1 MANAGI
7 VNIRRDVDDKFYRY
21 RMPLLLTKIEGKGN
35 GIKTVIPNMSDVA
48 RALSR
53 PPAYITKF
61 FGCELGA
68 QTPFDEKNDRYIVNG
83 AHDATRLR
91 ELLDGFIDKFV
102 LCRSCKNPETD
113 LIILKSGRNE
123 DIVRDCKACG
133 ERTGIDMRHKLVT
146 FILKNPPKNQKKG
159 KKGKGE
165 ANGSVAGNGGGV
177 HASAPAV
184 PGEGR
189 DDEGPGADSDDELT
203 KKIKAEA
210 ADLTTETV
218 LANDDWSADTSP
230 GAVQARI
237 KALGSQMGGISVAG
251 GDEDGSDE
259 DADSPYAQFG
269 RWVEENRDGEGI
281 GSVQIYKKAEELG
294 VEKKHKTV
302 LVLMQALFTEDV
314 NKEINTYKALLAKMV
329 TSEKHQK
336 ALLGGV
342 ERLVGLTHPDLITA
356 VPKILMAL
364 YQNDILEEEVV
375 TQWGTHVSKKYVDKE
390 TSKKVRK
397 ASEPFLKWLED
408 ADDDDDSEEADE

>member
-1 MANAGI
+1 MASAGI

-35 GIKTVIPNMSDVA
+35 GIKTVVPNMADVA

-53 PPAYITKF
+53 PPTYPTKF

-68 QTPFDEKNDRYIVNG
+68 QTSSDDKNERYIVNG
-83 AHDATRLR
+83 AHDASRLR
-91 ELLDGFIDKFV
+91 ELLDVFIDKFV

-133 ERTGIDMRHKLVT
+133 ERTDVDMKHKLVT
-146 FILKNPPKNQKKG
+146 FILKNPPKNPKKSKKG
-159 KKGKGE
+159 AKGE
-165 ANGSVAGNGGGV
+165 ANGNGGGV
-177 HASAPAV
+177 HASAPSV
-184 PGEGR
+184 PG
-189 DDEGPGADSDDELT
+189 DDNTGGSGGDSDDELT

-210 ADLTTETV
+210 AELTTETK
-218 LANDDWSADTSP
+218 LAAQDWSADTSP
-230 GAVQARI
+230 EAVKARA
-237 KALGSQMGGISVAG
+237 KALEGQVGGLSLTPAG
-251 GDEDGSDE
+251 GLGDDEGSD
-259 DADSPYAQFG
+259 DDVNSPYAQFG
-269 RWVEENRDGEGI
+269 RWVEENKSDAGV
-281 GSVQIYKKAEELG
+281 SAVQIYQKAQEFG

-302 LVLMQALFTEDV
+302 LVLVQALFTEEV
-314 NKEINTYKALLAKMV
+314 AKEIDTYKALLAKMV

-336 ALLGGV
+336 ALLGGI
-342 ERLVGLTHPDLITA
+342 ERLVGLAHPELIPS

-364 YQNDILEEEVV
+364 YQIDVLEEGVV

-408 ADDDDDSEEADE
+408 ADDDES

>member
-1 MANAGI
+1 MAGI

-35 GIKTVIPNMSDVA
+35 GIKTVVPNMSDVA

-53 PPAYITKF
+53 PPTYITKF

-83 AHDATRLR
+83 AHDAIRLR
-91 ELLDGFIDKFV
+91 ELLDAFIEKFV

-113 LIILKSGRNE
+113 LVILKNGRSE
-123 DIVRDCKACG
+123 DIIRDCKACG

-146 FILKNPPKNQKKG
+146 FILKNPPKNPKKG

-165 ANGSVAGNGGGV
+165 ANGNGGGV

-184 PGEGR
+184 PGGGQ
-189 DDEGPGADSDDELT
+189 DDDDCGDSDDELT

-218 LANDDWSADTSP
+218 LASDDWSADTSP
-230 GAVQARI
+230 KAVQARI
-237 KALGSQMGGISVAG
+237 KALGVQMGTVSLATN
-251 GDEDGSDE
+251 GDDDGSDE

-269 RWVEENRDGEGI
+269 RWVEENRGGEGI
-281 GSVQIYKKAEELG
+281 GSAQIYKKAEEFG
-294 VEKKHKTV
+294 VEKKSKAV
-302 LVLMQALFTEDV
+302 LVLVQALFTKDV
-314 NKEINTYKALLAKMV
+314 QVEIETYDEVLANLV

-342 ERLVGLTHPDLITA
+342 ERLVGLTYPELIPT
-356 VPKILMAL
+356 VPKILMML
-364 YQNDILEEEVV
+364 YQHDILDEEVI

-390 TSKKVRK
+390 TSKRVRK
-397 ASEPFLKWLED
+397 ASEPFLKWLEE
-408 ADDDDDSEEADE
+408 AEDSEDSE

>member
-1 MANAGI
+1 MASAGI

-35 GIKTVIPNMSDVA
+35 GIKTVVPNMADVA

-53 PPAYITKF
+53 PPTYPTKF

-68 QTPFDEKNDRYIVNG
+68 QTSSDDKNERYIVNG
-83 AHDATRLR
+83 AHDASRLR
-91 ELLDGFIDKFV
+91 ELLDVFIDKFV

-133 ERTGIDMRHKLVT
+133 ERTDVDMKHKLVT
-146 FILKNPPKNQKKG
+146 FILKNPPKNPKKSKKG
-159 KKGKGE
+159 AKGE
-165 ANGSVAGNGGGV
+165 ANGNGGGV
-177 HASAPAV
+177 HASAPSV
-184 PGEGR
+184 PG
-189 DDEGPGADSDDELT
+189 DDNTGGSGGDSDDELT

-210 ADLTTETV
+210 AELTTETK
-218 LANDDWSADTSP
+218 LAAQDWSADTSP
-230 GAVQARI
+230 EAVKARA
-237 KALGSQMGGISVAG
+237 KALEGQVGGLSLTPAG
-251 GDEDGSDE
+251 GLGDDEGSD
-259 DADSPYAQFG
+259 DDVNSPYAQFG
-269 RWVEENRDGEGI
+269 RWVEEIKGDAGV
-281 GSVQIYKKAEELG
+281 SAVQIYQKAQEFG

-302 LVLMQALFTEDV
+302 LVLVQALFTEEV
-314 NKEINTYKALLAKMV
+314 AKEIDTYKALLAKMV

-336 ALLGGV
+336 ALLGGI
-342 ERLVGLTHPDLITA
+342 ERLVGLAHPELIPS

-364 YQNDILEEEVV
+364 YQIDVLEEGVV

-408 ADDDDDSEEADE
+408 ADDDESE

>member
-1 MANAGI
+1 MASAGI

-35 GIKTVIPNMSDVA
+35 GIKTVVPNMADVA

-53 PPAYITKF
+53 PPTYPTKF

-68 QTPFDEKNDRYIVNG
+68 QTSSDDKNERYIVNG
-83 AHDATRLR
+83 AHDASRLR
-91 ELLDGFIDKFV
+91 ELLDTFIDKFV

-133 ERTGIDMRHKLVT
+133 ERTDVDMKHKLVT
-146 FILKNPPKNQKKG
+146 FILKNPPKNPKKSKKG
-159 KKGKGE
+159 AKGE
-165 ANGSVAGNGGGV
+165 TNGNGGGV
-177 HASAPAV
+177 HASAPSV
-184 PGEGR
+184 PG
-189 DDEGPGADSDDELT
+189 DDNTGGSGGDSDDELT

-210 ADLTTETV
+210 AELTTETK
-218 LANDDWSADTSP
+218 LAAQDWSADTSP
-230 GAVQARI
+230 EAVKARV
-237 KALGSQMGGISVAG
+237 KALESQVGGLSLTPAG
-251 GDEDGSDE
+251 GLGDDEGSD
-259 DADSPYAQFG
+259 DDVNSPYAQFG
-269 RWVEENRDGEGI
+269 RWVEENKGDAGV
-281 GSVQIYKKAEELG
+281 SAVQIYQKAQEFG

-302 LVLMQALFTEDV
+302 LVLVQALFTEEV
-314 NKEINTYKALLAKMV
+314 AKEIDTYKALLAKMV

-336 ALLGGV
+336 ALLGGI
-342 ERLVGLTHPDLITA
+342 ERLVGLAYPELIPS

-364 YQNDILEEEVV
+364 YQIDVLEEDVV

-408 ADDDDDSEEADE
+408 ADDDESE

>member
-35 GIKTVIPNMSDVA
+35 GIKTVVPNMSDVA

-53 PPAYITKF
+53 PPTYITKF

-91 ELLDGFIDKFV
+91 ELLDAFIDKFV

-165 ANGSVAGNGGGV
+165 ANGNVAGNGGGV

-184 PGEGR
+184 PGDGQ
-189 DDEGPGADSDDELT
+189 DDEALGADSDDELT

-210 ADLTTETV
+210 AQLTTETV
-218 LANDDWSADTSP
+218 LATEDWSADTSP
-230 GAVQARI
+230 EAVQARI
-237 KALGSQMGGISVAG
+237 KALGSQVGAISLGV
-251 GDEDGSDE
+251 GDDDGSDE

-269 RWVEENRDGEGI
+269 RWVDENKDEEGI

-294 VEKKHKTV
+294 IEKKHKTV
-302 LVLMQALFTEDV
+302 LVLMQALFTQDV
-314 NKEINTYKALLAKMV
+314 EKEINTYKALFVKMV

-336 ALLGGV
+336 ALLGGM
-342 ERLVGLTHPDLITA
+342 ERLVGLAYPELIA
-356 VPKILMAL
+356 SVPKILMAF
-364 YQNDILEEEVV
+364 YQNDILEEEVI

-390 TSKKVRK
+390 TSKRVRK
-397 ASEPFLKWLED
+397 ASEPFLKWLEE
-408 ADDDDDSEEADE
+408 ADDSDEDGSDGE

>member
-35 GIKTVIPNMSDVA
+35 GIKTVVPNMSDVA

-53 PPAYITKF
+53 PPSYITKF

-83 AHDATRLR
+83 AHDASRLR

-146 FILKNPPKNQKKG
+146 FILKNPPKNPKKS

-165 ANGSVAGNGGGV
+165 TNGHANGNGGGV
-177 HASAPAV
+177 HASGPAV
-184 PGEGR
+184 PGE
-189 DDEGPGADSDDELT
+189 EGDGDAPGADSDDELT

-210 ADLTTETV
+210 AELTNEASINT
-218 LANDDWSADTSP
+218 DDWSADTSP
-230 GAVQARI
+230 GAVKARM
-237 KALGSQMGGISVAG
+237 KALEGQVTGLALGTAGDDEGS
-251 GDEDGSDE
+251 ED

-269 RWVEENRDGEGI
+269 RWVEEHRDEDGI

-294 VEKKHKTV
+294 VEKKHKAV
-302 LVLMQALFTEDV
+302 LVLVQALFTSDV
-314 NKEINTYKALLAKMV
+314 EKEINTYKALLAKMV

-336 ALLGGV
+336 ALLGGI
-342 ERLVGLTHPDLITA
+342 ERLVGLTHPDLIPA

-364 YQNDILEEEVV
+364 YQVDVLEEGVI

-397 ASEPFLKWLED
+397 ASEPFLKWLEE
-408 ADDDDDSEEADE
+408 ADDGDSDEDDD

>member
-1 MANAGI
+1 MASAGI

-35 GIKTVIPNMSDVA
+35 GIKTVVPNMADVA

-53 PPAYITKF
+53 PPTYPTKF

-68 QTPFDEKNDRYIVNG
+68 QTSSDDKNERYIVNG
-83 AHDATRLR
+83 AHDASRLR
-91 ELLDGFIDKFV
+91 ELLDVFIDKFV

-113 LIILKSGRNE
+113 LVILKSGRNE

-133 ERTGIDMRHKLVT
+133 ERTDVDMKHKLVT
-146 FILKNPPKNQKKG
+146 FILKNPPKNPKKSKKG
-159 KKGKGE
+159 GAKGE
-165 ANGSVAGNGGGV
+165 VNGNGGGV
-177 HASAPAV
+177 HATAPFV
-184 PGEGR
+184 PG
-189 DDEGPGADSDDELT
+189 DEHGGGSGGDSDDELT

-210 ADLTTETV
+210 AELTTETK
-218 LANDDWSADTSP
+218 LAAQDWSADTSP
-230 GAVQARI
+230 EAVKARV
-237 KALGSQMGGISVAG
+237 KALESQVGGLSLAPAG
-251 GDEDGSDE
+251 GLGDDEGSD
-259 DADSPYAQFG
+259 DDINSPYAQFG
-269 RWVEENRDGEGI
+269 RWVEENKGETGV
-281 GSVQIYKKAEELG
+281 GAVQIYQKAQEFG

-302 LVLMQALFTEDV
+302 LVLVQALFTEDV
-314 NKEINTYKALLAKMV
+314 VQEINVYKALLAKMV

-336 ALLGGV
+336 ALLGGI
-342 ERLVGLTHPDLITA
+342 ERLVGLTHPELIPS

-364 YQNDILEEEVV
+364 YQIDVLEEEVV

-408 ADDDDDSEEADE
+408 ADDDESE